1 VADII
6 GARLAWTVAM
16 ISSVSE
22 VDAGRAQVGVPELAL
37 DDVARDAL
45 AREFNRVGVAELM
58 RREPSSDAGQSSG
71 AAEFDADCGTRPW
84 PSAGRSVYDAEQ
96 RAHR

>member
-58 RREPSSDAGQSSG
+58 RREPSSDAGQSGGGIRRGLRHSTMAVRG
-71 AAEFDADCGTRPW
+71 
-84 PSAGRSVYDAEQ
+84 SV
-96 RAHR
+96 RL